1 MRYIYTMKYYS
12 AIKRK
17 ISTCD
22 NWINLDGAMLSE
34 MSGQKRQI
42 PHNLTYICNY
52 KSKTNQ
58 KTK

>member
-1 MRYIYTMKYYS
+1 MKYYS

-17 ISTCD
+17 ISICD